1 MRTLKHLAVIMDGN
15 GRWARSRGLPRV
27 AGHYQGVKRAEEL
40 VDACLELGIRWLTLF
55 VFSTENWKRP
65 QTEVKT
71 LMRLLE
77 GYMKENAHKLT
88 ERGIRVRFIGRRDR
102 IPSSL
107 LYEIQRVEAIKPETE
122 RLRVFLALDYGGR
135 DEIIRTVN
143 KMIKEGVE
151 LEERNF
157 KLFSDLGDAPEPDLL
172 IRTGGERRI
181 SNFLLWHLAYTEL
194 YFTDTYWPD
203 FGREELLKAIEDFSR
218 RERRFGAVLQE

>member
-15 GRWARSRGLPRV
+15 GRWAKSRGLPRV
-27 AGHYQGVKRAEEL
+27 AGHYQGVKRAEGL
-40 VDACLELGIRWLTLF
+40 VDACLEMGIRWLTLF

-88 ERGIRVRFIGRRDR
+88 QRGIIVRFIGRRDR

-107 LYEIQRVEAIKPETE
+107 LNEIQRVEAIKPETE
-122 RLRVFLALDYGGR
+122 RLRVFLAVDYGGR

-143 KMIKEGVE
+143 RMIKEGVE

-203 FGREELLKAIEDFSR
+203 FGREELLRAIEDFSR
-218 RERRFGAVLQE
+218 RERRFGAVVQE